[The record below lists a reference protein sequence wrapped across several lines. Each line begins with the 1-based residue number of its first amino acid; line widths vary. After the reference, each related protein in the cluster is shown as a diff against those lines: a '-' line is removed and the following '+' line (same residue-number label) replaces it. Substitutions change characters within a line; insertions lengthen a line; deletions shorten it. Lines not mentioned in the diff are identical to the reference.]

1 MNRLLLAFACIITSI
16 LCHAQSGY
24 LFVKKGVKK
33 KATYTEGTSISLR
46 LQNDSLRHGLITR
59 LINDTIFINGRPVP
73 RQAVKEILLED
84 RERKFRIPFRDFMLI
99 TGGVALVTAGLSL
112 SDQAEFREA
121 LMAGLVI
128 GYGPLAIG
136 YVKSKISLK
145 RKKYRIGKKF
155 RLQMIDFYL
164 PGSRGF

>member
-24 LFVKKGVKK
+24 LFVKKGLKK

-59 LINDTIFINGRPVP
+59 LINDTIFINGRPIP

-112 SDQAEFREA
+112 SDQTEFRDA
-121 LMAGLVI
+121 LIAGLAI

-164 PGSRGF
+164 PGRRGF